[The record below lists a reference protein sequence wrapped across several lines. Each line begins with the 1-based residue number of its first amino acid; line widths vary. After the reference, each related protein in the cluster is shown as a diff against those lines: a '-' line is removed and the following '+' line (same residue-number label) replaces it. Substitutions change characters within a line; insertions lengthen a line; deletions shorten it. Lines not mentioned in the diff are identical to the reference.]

1 MIRLI
6 LETDDKKD
14 LILIKKLAE
23 RLQIKYSEEN
33 TPTKSSNTRVKN
45 SLKKNIDIS
54 NFGDPSDWQRKVRKD
69 RKLI

>member
-33 TPTKSSNTRVKN
+33 TLTKSSNTRVKN